1 LVSDQALTVS
11 KDLTDRAVIVTASG
25 EVDMLNVDQLRSV
38 VVQALREGP
47 GRPVV
52 VDLTNVTYLGSH
64 GLTALV
70 TAAVEAQHQDEPLR
84 IVVDHQRQV
93 IQPLQ
98 LTGLDKVL
106 ALYESVEDAISGRTR
121 YSV

>member
-1 LVSDQALTVS
+1 
-11 KDLTDRAVIVTASG
+11 
-25 EVDMLNVDQLRSV
+25 
-38 VVQALREGP
+38 
-47 GRPVV
+47 VV